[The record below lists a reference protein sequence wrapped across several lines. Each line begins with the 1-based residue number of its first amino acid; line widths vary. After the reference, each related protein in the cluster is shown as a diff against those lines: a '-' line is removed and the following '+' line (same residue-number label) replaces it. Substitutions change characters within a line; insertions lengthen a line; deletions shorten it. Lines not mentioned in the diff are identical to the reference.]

1 MKFEIDTNRL
11 VDDGDADVLGS
22 ILMMMLSSEGGS
34 PYRGREPVVPGW
46 SKGENISDDLLR
58 TLMGDG
64 VDEGFTPTHIV
75 HDRTGLQVMWYS
87 DGDMTVMFH
96 MPADEKEA
104 GFTITNSHNGSP
116 GYWRFED

>member
-11 VDDGDADVLGS
+11 VDEGDADVLGS

-46 SKGENISDDLLR
+46 SKGQDTPESLLV

-64 VDEGFTPTHIV
+64 MEEGLVPTHIV
-75 HDRTGLQVMWYS
+75 HDRTGLQVLWYS
-87 DGDMTVMFH
+87 DGDMVIMFH
-96 MPADEKEA
+96 MPADEKDI
-104 GFTITNSHNGSP
+104 GFTIINSHNGSP
-116 GYWRFED
+116 GCWRFED